1 MQKGP
6 ASATITPGT
15 SSSLHPKEANAFA
28 ALQYIRKNCLNI
40 GMSDVATDL
49 MLNYWRPMTEKAY
62 NTYIRKWIEFL
73 AEEKIQSASY
83 VDLANFLADL
93 FAQGVSYSTI
103 NLARSSVSA
112 YMGTSSKATSI

>member
-15 SSSLHPKEANAFA
+15 SSSPHPKEANASA
-28 ALQYIRKNCLNI
+28 GLQDLRKNCLNI

-49 MLNYWRPMTEKAY
+49 MLDSWRPMTQKPY

-73 AEEKIQSASY
+73 AEKKDSECLLCRFS
-83 VDLANFLADL
+83 
-93 FAQGVSYSTI
+93 
-103 NLARSSVSA
+103 
-112 YMGTSSKATSI
+112 